1 MSGDDRRVLL
11 ALAEE
16 ALELQ
21 LDGEALMAEISADGP
36 LRDLAE
42 RGGPLI

>member
-11 ALAEE
+11 ALADE

-21 LDGEALMAEISADGP
+21 REGEAVMIEVRAEGELDELSVAAA
-36 LRDLAE
+36 R
-42 RGGPLI
+42 